1 MLRMVGEWPWISP
14 CRGSSQLALSHAF
27 LPVTDAPQGRCE
39 HVQPTRA
46 LVLKICQLSPST
58 SPTAGLRARHP
69 LLTEWRIFEARC
81 RRLSPASP
89 PQPRHCPSARG
100 LLLFPQAPEEQ
111 NNPEHPPEPPQNG
124 FEPPT
129 SPNFDQ
135 QQPADFSLLL
145 LHNVTPLPSRE
156 PSPQP
161 AESSAVVLRAPPPH
175 QSRVSDVSSLS
186 LLSGEGESPPPYDV
200 RSEVA
205 PAHEFFTAQFQSTLR
220 EGLEIAKDTLR
231 ELKKL
236 DGHFPGDPDL
246 KKLLNDAYQ
255 LSAFEGSD
263 TKTIAVLGDSGEG
276 KSSLINS
283 LLDFPGIAKTGD
295 IGSACTSVVT
305 EYRQKT
311 REHTAPITI
320 EVEHLSAQAI
330 EDVIGEL
337 VWNYRQLYLPRI
349 VAEGPSGSDYARC
362 QRESDQAWS
371 AMEAAFGHHQA
382 FTEEMLQD
390 MSEGALE
397 RVTEKLVAWSRELEW
412 PGGADGFWRST
423 AENAEECVEKTSV
436 FMQDRYW
443 PFTKVIRVYLNAQV
457 LKTGVAC
464 RTPIFARVRATHDYL
479 LRCHHILIVA
489 KISRAITDASLKSS
503 LFSVLSRHV
512 PLEWEETGAKSLKIA
527 VVCTGMEDIDM
538 PAARREFCG
547 PGKPIS
553 TATIESLDAQI
564 EDAKAADNRVLKKAL
579 KQKVAPPLPT
589 PDWSRRVGLTLSH
602 RIARWKMHAC
612 SFVVAPLAGLGA

>member
-1 MLRMVGEWPWISP
+1 MS
-14 CRGSSQLALSHAF
+14 GSSRPHTPAF
-27 LPVTDAPQGRCE
+27 RFCGADNPEYNATNGGRVSPDISIPRQFFGSPE
-39 HVQPTRA
+39 PR
-46 LVLKICQLSPST
+46 LSPRDRRTRRAIRARST
-58 SPTAGLRARHP
+58 SPRFGSEDLSNFSFNFADGWIETPSSAFDRVEDLRSSLPATDP
-69 LLTEWRIFEARC
+69 RISATTPPP
-81 RRLSPASP
+81 PA
-89 PQPRHCPSARG
+89 QGR
-100 LLLFPQAPEEQ
+100 LLFSQAAGEQ
-111 NNPEHPPEPPQNG
+111 NNPEHSPEAPQNG
-124 FEPPT
+124 FAPST

-135 QQPADFSLLL
+135 QQQPADFPLRL

-161 AESSAVVLRAPPPH
+161 AESSAVVLRARPPH
-175 QSRVSDVSSLS
+175 QSRVSDVSNLS
-186 LLSGEGESPPPYDV
+186 ILSGEGESPPPYDV

-220 EGLEIAKDTLR
+220 EGLEIAKETLR

-236 DGHFPGDPDL
+236 DGHFPGDADL
-246 KKLLNDAYQ
+246 KRLLDDAYR

-337 VWNYRQLYLPRI
+337 VWNYRQLYLPSI

-390 MSEGALE
+390 MSDGALE
-397 RVTEKLVAWSRELEW
+397 RVTEQLVAWSRELEW

-457 LKTGVAC
+457 LKTGVVL
-464 RTPIFARVRATHDYL
+464 TDLPGLQDTNLARVCATHDYL
-479 LRCHHILIVA
+479 LRCNHILIVA

-547 PGKPIS
+547 PGKHIS
-553 TATIESLDAQI
+553 TATMESLDAQI

-579 KQKVAPPLPT
+579 KQK
-589 PDWSRRVGLTLSH
+589 
-602 RIARWKMHAC
+602 
-612 SFVVAPLAGLGA
+612 

>member
-1 MLRMVGEWPWISP
+1 MS
-14 CRGSSQLALSHAF
+14 GSSRPHTPTFRFHGATGPDPQLVLIDASRP
-27 LPVTDAPQGRCE
+27 LPDPVQGRPE
-39 HVQPTRA
+39 HDQPARA
-46 LVLKICQLSPST
+46 LTLKIFQASPS
-58 SPTAGLRARHP
+58 G
-69 LLTEWRIFEARC
+69 E
-81 RRLSPASP
+81 
-89 PQPRHCPSARG
+89 
-100 LLLFPQAPEEQ
+100 PEQ
-111 NNPEHPPEPPQNG
+111 PPEAPRNG
-124 FEPPT
+124 FVLSAAST
-129 SPNFDQ
+129 SDQ
-135 QQPADFSLLL
+135 QQPPDFSLRI

-161 AESSAVVLRAPPPH
+161 AESSAVVLRPHSRH
-175 QSRVSDVSSLS
+175 QSRTSDLS
-186 LLSGEGESPPPYDV
+186 ILSIESENPPSYDV
-200 RSEVA
+200 RSEGV
-205 PAHEFFTAQFQSTLR
+205 PAHEFFTAQFQSSLR

-231 ELKKL
+231 ELERL
-236 DGHFPGDPDL
+236 GDHVRDDADL
-246 KKLLNDAYQ
+246 KKLLDEAYQ

-349 VAEGPSGSDYARC
+349 VAEGPSGTDYPRC

-371 AMEAAFGHHQA
+371 ALEAAFGHHSG

-390 MSEGALE
+390 QSDGALE
-397 RVTEKLVAWSRELEW
+397 SVTARLVAWSREIEW
-412 PGGADGFWRST
+412 PGGAADGFWRST
-423 AENAEECVEKTSV
+423 ANTAEECVEQTSV

-443 PFTKVIRVYLNAQV
+443 PFTKIIRVYLNAQV
-457 LKTGVAC
+457 LKTGVD
-464 RTPIFARVRATHDYL
+464 TNLARVRATHDYL
-479 LRCHHILIVA
+479 LRCNHILIVA

-512 PLEWEETGAKSLKIA
+512 PLEWEETGASSLKIA
-527 VVCTGMEDIDM
+527 VVCTGAEDIDM

-547 PGKPIS
+547 PGKHIS
-553 TATIESLDAQI
+553 AAVMQTLDAQI
-564 EDAKAADNRVLKKAL
+564 DDAKAADNRPLKKAL
-579 KQKVAPPLPT
+579 KQK
-589 PDWSRRVGLTLSH
+589 
-602 RIARWKMHAC
+602 
-612 SFVVAPLAGLGA
+612 